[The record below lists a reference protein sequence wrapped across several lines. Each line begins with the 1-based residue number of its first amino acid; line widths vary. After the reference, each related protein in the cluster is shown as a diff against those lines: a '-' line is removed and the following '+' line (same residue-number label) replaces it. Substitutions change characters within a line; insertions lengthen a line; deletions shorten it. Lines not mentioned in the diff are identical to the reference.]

1 MRALAQRCSDAAD
14 RTEVDEHA
22 LSRAAQFGRVSDV
35 EYLLELGA
43 EVGWTGSQGWSVLQ
57 WTARALQIEDSTQDS
72 SDPQLD
78 ADKAEVVRILVA
90 AGAQID
96 AAGEAG
102 RTPLMD
108 AAMFGFAQT
117 AVALMD
123 AGADTNARDENGWT
137 PLMYAAQGSGSV
149 DLISS
154 MLANGANPEA
164 QNGEGRTAEQLP
176 RRQGSEHV
184 AEVLAA
190 G

>member
-1 MRALAQRCSDAAD
+1 
-14 RTEVDEHA
+14 
-22 LSRAAQFGRVSDV
+22 
-35 EYLLELGA
+35 
-43 EVGWTGSQGWSVLQ
+43 
-57 WTARALQIEDSTQDS
+57 
-72 SDPQLD
+72 
-78 ADKAEVVRILVA
+78 VA
-90 AGAQID
+90 S
-96 AAGEAG
+96 
-102 RTPLMD
+102 
-108 AAMFGFAQT
+108 FGFAQT

-137 PLMYAAQGSGSV
+137 PLMYAAQSSGSV